1 MREEQQRQAA
11 VTIRRARGPV
21 RAVVLVLHGGAER
34 GRAAVHPWR
43 LAYLRMVPIAK
54 SVHLATA
61 RHGVEVRLLRNR
73 VRGWNAPGLDAVRD
87 ARWALGAIHADHPGV
102 PVVLVGHSM
111 GGRVA
116 LRVADDPAVV
126 GVCALA
132 PWTPPSEPVAGVR
145 DRTVLIAHGTKD
157 LITNP
162 ADSCTFGSRAET
174 VAARIARFE
183 VSDEG
188 HAMLRRSPVWTRL
201 VCAFTLDALGL
212 PPADGVLTGTWTR
225 PTAERLRIPL

>member
-1 MREEQQRQAA
+1 MSERQAA
-11 VTIRRARGPV
+11 VTIRRGRGPL
-21 RAVVLVLHGGAER
+21 RAVVLVLHGGAEH
-34 GRAAVHPWR
+34 GRATVHPWR

-54 SVHLATA
+54 SLHRATA

-87 ARWALGAIHADHPGV
+87 ARWALDGIRAEHPGV

-116 LRVADDPAVV
+116 LRVADDPAVA

-132 PWTPPSEPVAGVR
+132 PWTPAGEPVAAVR
-145 DRTVLIAHGTKD
+145 DRAVLIAHGTKD
-157 LITNP
+157 LITSP
-162 ADSCTFGSRAET
+162 ADSYTFGSRAET
-174 VAARIARFE
+174 VASRIARFE

-201 VCAFTLDALGL
+201 VCAFTLDTLGL
-212 PPADGVLTGTWTR
+212 PPSDGMLTGMWTR
-225 PTAERLRIPL
+225 PIAERLRIPL